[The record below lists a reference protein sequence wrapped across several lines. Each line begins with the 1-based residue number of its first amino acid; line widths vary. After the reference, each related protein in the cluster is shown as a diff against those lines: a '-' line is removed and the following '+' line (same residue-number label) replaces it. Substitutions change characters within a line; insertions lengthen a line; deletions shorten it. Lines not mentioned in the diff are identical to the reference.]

1 MNCQSLIAYEL
12 PSLLLNDS
20 GTKAMSLMNE
30 FRIFHLPLVDRD
42 NYIALVSEDDLL
54 DWDTPEDPLSLAEFL
69 NFRPMASANMHPFEA
84 MQLMQEFNLSVIPVL
99 DAHQHFLGAIT
110 IEKLISY
117 FSETSAIK
125 EPGAI
130 IVLEME
136 QRNYSVSE
144 IARICES
151 NDVSIL
157 NLSVN
162 TIDANGL
169 QAVTIKV
176 NAQDIQAL
184 QATFE
189 RYGYTITE
197 VYAAN
202 SHSEDLQNN
211 FDAFMNYMNL

>member
-1 MNCQSLIAYEL
+1 
-12 PSLLLNDS
+12 
-20 GTKAMSLMNE
+20 
-30 FRIFHLPLVDRD
+30 
-42 NYIALVSEDDLL
+42 
-54 DWDTPEDPLSLAEFL
+54 
-69 NFRPMASANMHPFEA
+69 
-84 MQLMQEFNLSVIPVL
+84 
-99 DAHQHFLGAIT
+99 
-110 IEKLISY
+110 
-117 FSETSAIK
+117 
-125 EPGAI
+125 
-130 IVLEME
+130 ME

-189 RYGYTITE
+189 RYGY
-197 VYAAN
+197 VHYRGVC
-202 SHSEDLQNN
+202 SEQPQ
-211 FDAFMNYMNL
+211 